1 MSDIFREVE
10 EDIRREQAKALW
22 NRYGVYVIAVAVL
35 VVAVTAGWRGW
46 QWYMARQA
54 AEGGQQYY
62 EAVQLARDGKH
73 AEAEAAFAEIARSG
87 TGFASLAKLRSAATL
102 ADAGNVAK
110 AVAAFDAVANDAR
123 IEGRLR
129 DVARVRAAYLLLGEG
144 DLAGVNE
151 RVGRLAAEGNPWRHS
166 AREIL
171 GLAAY
176 QAGDLSA
183 ANARFEEL
191 MADTA
196 TPQDMRQRAQL
207 MVALIASEGPP
218 AAPPA
223 AAASPAEAPVAE
235 QPAASG
241 EADTQ

>member
-22 NRYGVYVIAVAVL
+22 NRYGAYVIAVAVL
-35 VVAVTAGWRGW
+35 IVAVTAGWRGW
-46 QWYMARQA
+46 QWYEARQA
-54 AEGGQQYY
+54 AQGGQQYY
-62 EAVQLARDGKH
+62 EAMQFARDGQY
-73 AEAEAAFAEIARSG
+73 AEADAAFTEIARDN
-87 TGFASLAKLRSAATL
+87 TGFSVLARLRSAATL
-102 ADAGNVAK
+102 ADAGNVTE
-110 AVAAFDAVANDAR
+110 AVAAFDAVSNDGSV
-123 IEGRLR
+123 EGRLR

-144 DLAGVNE
+144 DLAGVNQ
-151 RVGRLAAEGNPWRHS
+151 RVGSMAVEGNPWRHS

-176 QAGDLSA
+176 QAGDLST

-191 MADTA
+191 MADSA

-207 MVALIASEGPP
+207 MVALIAADGPP
-218 AAPPA
+218 AAAPA
-223 AAASPAEAPVAE
+223 SEAPASDAPVAE
-235 QPAASG
+235 PVASE